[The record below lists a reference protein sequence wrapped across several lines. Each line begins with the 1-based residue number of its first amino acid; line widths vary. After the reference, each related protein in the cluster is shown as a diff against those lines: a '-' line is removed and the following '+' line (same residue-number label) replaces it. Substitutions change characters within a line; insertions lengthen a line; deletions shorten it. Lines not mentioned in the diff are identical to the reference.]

1 MDFKVGDRV
10 VSLGEAV
17 AGTVKEGE
25 QGTIAGVDEGDALPY
40 LVRWDNDPDEESTW
54 MYAEEIEAVP
64 RLYGKT
70 TPPELPDAVNHPAH
84 YNTGKIE
91 VIDFI
96 EDQGLE
102 YHEANAIKYITR
114 AGKKNPDTRIEDL
127 EKAVWYLNRKIAL
140 LKGEND
146 G

>member
-1 MDFKVGDRV
+1 MSIAVGDRV
-10 VSLGEAV
+10 YRLTDGIE
-17 AGTVKEGE
+17 GTVVK
-25 QGTIAGVDEGDALPY
+25 VDDSAVTYYVEWDGDGY
-40 LVRWDNDPDEESTW
+40 ITW
-54 MYAEEIEAVP
+54 MLAASIGLLDPPIED
-64 RLYGKT
+64 T
-70 TPPELPDAVNHPAH
+70 TPFKLADMVNHPLH
-84 YNTGKIE
+84 YNTGSIE

-114 AGKKNPDTRIEDL
+114 AGKKNPDTRVEDL

-140 LKGEND
+140 LKEISG

>member
-10 VSLGEAV
+10 LRSDDGVGGMVVE
-17 AGTVKEGE
+17 
-25 QGTIAGVDEGDALPY
+25 VDEGDSVPY
-40 LVRWDNDPDEESTW
+40 SVAWDDDAGCASW
-54 MYAEEIEAVP
+54 MFAAEVARP
-64 RLYGKT
+64 L
-70 TPPELPDAVNHPAH
+70 DAVNHPAH

-114 AGKKNPDTRIEDL
+114 AGKKNPDTRMEDL